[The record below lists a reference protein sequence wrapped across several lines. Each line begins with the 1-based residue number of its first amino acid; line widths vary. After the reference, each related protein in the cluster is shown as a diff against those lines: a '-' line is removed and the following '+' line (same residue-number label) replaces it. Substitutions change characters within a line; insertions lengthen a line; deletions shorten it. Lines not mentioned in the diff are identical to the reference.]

1 MRWTWVSFYINTV
14 RILSR
19 QTSRSYSKT
28 NGRRLNSLLASKK
41 KTRNVWLITELSE
54 RYRKHSDTP
63 ARFTLRASPHGRS
76 DTVSTHKWVMR
87 VGRGFE
93 LVLDKPE
100 RGVALTKLDSDAL
113 NPRWTFLTAL
123 QKVER
128 PLTPRQWDRD
138 EWCETC
144 LRVGKLTY
152 TLDHMER
159 DAIFLHFLI
168 ES

>member
-1 MRWTWVSFYINTV
+1 MCFFLKKKNDWTWVSFYINTV

-19 QTSRSYSKT
+19 QTDRLLGLYDSRSYSKT
-28 NGRRLNSLLASKK
+28 NGRHLNSLLASKK
-41 KTRNVWLITELSE
+41 KMFDFITELSE

-63 ARFTLRASPHGRS
+63 TRFSLSASLHGHS
-76 DTVSTHKWVMR
+76 NTVSTHKWVKC

-100 RGVALTKLDSDAL
+100 RGVALTKLHSDAL

-128 PLTPRQWDRD
+128 PLMPRHGDRA
-138 EWCETC
+138 ENSE
-144 LRVGKLTY
+144 VKLV
-152 TLDHMER
+152 
-159 DAIFLHFLI
+159 
-168 ES
+168 